1 MLRNLGNLLM
11 SQERIKVK
19 ITVGKANV
27 EIEAPP
33 ELLEKS
39 IRDVMAALGVSE
51 TLEPESEPQKRT
63 KSADTSTCRG
73 LVESMLKEGWFST
86 PRPLSEV
93 VAELARRGHHY
104 DPTAVAHVLL
114 DMVREGGLVRIGR
127 PRRYLYLAQSASTAS
142 VETEESESRSE

>member
-1 MLRNLGNLLM
+1 M

-19 ITVGKANV
+19 ITIGKANV

-39 IRDVMAALGVSE
+39 VRDVMAALGVSE

-63 KSADTSTCRG
+63 RSVETSTCRS
-73 LVESMLKEGWFST
+73 LVESMLNEGWFST

-114 DMVREGGLVRIGR
+114 DMVREGSLVRLGR
-127 PRRYLYLAQSASTAS
+127 PRRYLYLAHSTTAAKL
-142 VETEESESRSE
+142 EAEESGSKN

>member
-1 MLRNLGNLLM
+1 M

-19 ITVGKANV
+19 IMVGKANV

-33 ELLEKS
+33 ELLERS
-39 IRDVMAALGVSE
+39 VRDVMAALGVSE
-51 TLEPESEPQKRT
+51 TLEPESGPQKRVR
-63 KSADTSTCRG
+63 SAESSTCRALIEG
-73 LVESMLKEGWFST
+73 VLNEGWFST

-127 PRRYLYLAQSASTAS
+127 PRRYLYMAQSTSATK
-142 VETEESESRSE
+142 VEAEESEPKSE

>member
-39 IRDVMAALGVSE
+39 IRDVMAALGVSG
-51 TLEPESEPQKRT
+51 TIEPESEVQKRT
-63 KSADTSTCRG
+63 RSAETSTCRG

-93 VAELARRGHHY
+93 VSELARRGHHY

-114 DMVREGGLVRIGR
+114 DMVREGSLARIGR
-127 PRRYLYLAQSASTAS
+127 PRRYLYLAQSASAVD
-142 VETEESESRSE
+142 VEVEEGEKRNE

>member
-11 SQERIKVK
+11 SQERIRVK

-33 ELLEKS
+33 DLLEKS

-51 TLEPESEPQKRT
+51 TLEPESEAQKRT
-63 KSADTSTCRG
+63 RPVETSTCRG
-73 LVESMLKEGWFST
+73 LVESLLKEGWFST

-114 DMVREGGLVRIGR
+114 DMVREGVLSRIGR
-127 PRRYLYLAQSASTAS
+127 PRRYLYSAQPTSAAK
-142 VETEESESRSE
+142 VETEESEPTGE

>member
-1 MLRNLGNLLM
+1 M
-11 SQERIKVK
+11 SQERIRVK

-33 ELLEKS
+33 DLLEKS
-39 IRDVMAALGVSE
+39 IKDVMAALGVSE

-63 KSADTSTCRG
+63 RSAETSTCRG
-73 LVESMLKEGWFST
+73 LVENMLKEGWFST

-114 DMVREGGLVRIGR
+114 DMVREGVLVRIGR
-127 PRRYLYLAQSASTAS
+127 PRRYLYSAQPASTAK
-142 VETEESESRSE
+142 VETEESESNNE